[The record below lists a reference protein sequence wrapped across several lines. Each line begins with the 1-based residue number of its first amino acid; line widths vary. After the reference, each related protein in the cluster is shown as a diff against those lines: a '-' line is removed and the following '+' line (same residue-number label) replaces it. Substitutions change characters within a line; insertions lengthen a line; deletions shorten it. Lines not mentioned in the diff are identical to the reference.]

1 MLVPE
6 NLTTKAH
13 KGATK
18 APKGY
23 VRQSTHSLCDFV
35 RTLWFHVDY
44 FWIKI
49 QIIDERLDD

>member
-6 NLTTKAH
+6 NLSTKAH